1 MSTSQDPHPDP
12 KELSNLAQERLGKK
26 KTRRI
31 LEHCKECPQC
41 ADFLLEAVRSQPLV
55 GDRPR
60 LSKWNWISIGVLIVT
75 LLAVVAAL
83 WWILRSASRLPTTGF
98 ELR

>member
-1 MSTSQDPHPDP
+1 MSTSQDSHPDP

-41 ADFLLEAVRSQPLV
+41 ADLLLEAVRSQPLI

-60 LSKWNWISIGVLIVT
+60 LSKWNWISIFVLVLSLISV
-75 LLAVVAAL
+75 VVAL
-83 WWILRSASRLPTTGF
+83 FWFLNSISRAGPPAC
-98 ELR
+98 

>member
-60 LSKWNWISIGVLIVT
+60 LSKWNWISIFVLALSLISV
-75 LLAVVAAL
+75 VVAL
-83 WWILRSASRLPTTGF
+83 FWFLNSISRAGPPGS
-98 ELR
+98 